1 MLVAEDDASFCFLIE
16 RALSK
21 AQIEATVKY
30 VLDGREVIDYLR
42 GAGKYADRAAYPLPH
57 LVVLDIKMPR
67 MSGLE
72 ALAWIRQQQHSFKN
86 LPVMVLTSSD
96 EERDLRRA
104 SELQADAYV
113 VKPPSAN
120 DLAHALR
127 EFFDS
132 WTTAEGHHHGARD
145 RPRAPL
151 GN

>member
-42 GAGKYADRAAYPLPH
+42 GAGKYGDRAAFPLPH

-72 ALAWIRQQQHSFKN
+72 ALAWVRQQHSFKN

-113 VKPPSAN
+113 VKPSSAN

-132 WTTAEGHHHGARD
+132 WTTAEGHHHTAGD